1 MCHILIIVQTKRVVM
16 SNAAS
21 INAESTVDDSIDKQM
36 FVHEYRFEYD
46 MNGETPLT
54 ECLID
59 IIAFVT
65 DDSRDEAKSLVH
77 QRCRHD
83 IEDHFSM
90 LNRRQ
95 KWKSSFWVGSLN
107 VTISRDGEIV
117 VREL

>member
-1 MCHILIIVQTKRVVM
+1 
-16 SNAAS
+16 
-21 INAESTVDDSIDKQM
+21 M

-46 MNGETPLT
+46 IDGETTLT

-59 IIAFVT
+59 IITFVT
-65 DDSRDEAKSLVH
+65 DGSRDEAESLVH

-83 IEDHFSM
+83 IDDHFSM
-90 LNRRQ
+90 LNRQQ